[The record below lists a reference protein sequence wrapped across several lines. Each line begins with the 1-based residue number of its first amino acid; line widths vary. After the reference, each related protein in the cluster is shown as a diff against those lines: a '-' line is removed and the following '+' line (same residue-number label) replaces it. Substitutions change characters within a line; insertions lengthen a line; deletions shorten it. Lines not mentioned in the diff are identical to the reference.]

1 MFNIALIQPQ
11 SFELTNGLQLT
22 LAGDFDRSRP
32 YCAIVFLA
40 KCGLYTE
47 TEENNGI
54 THALEHILFKGS
66 RKYSNY
72 DITSII
78 NSRGG
83 SIDAFTT
90 SDSLGIEIIIPP
102 RHLGDALEVL
112 SQLALKPAFPES
124 EIELEKKVIIEEMR
138 FYRDDPEDLVMLKL
152 EKACYK
158 GSCYSREI
166 LGTKKSVSGLTKKNL
181 ADYHRDYF
189 TPSNCTL
196 TIAGSFDAQ
205 NVLRVVERHFGAEE
219 WPASSSPAK
228 NTDYA
233 LAQNS
238 NESYFI
244 RRRGK
249 FTQNYYAIGFT
260 TPSSLKNEHIYSM
273 FLPYVFSSLKSSPL
287 LYTLKDEYNAVNSMT
302 TDLVFKYGMWMIT
315 VLASYSP
322 ARSGA
327 VKSAIGNFMANA
339 SRFVSEKYFESIKK
353 CFLLDYMQEIENP
366 RTYCGELST
375 FNHILGAGSYNYVV
389 KALLDLKYENFIQYL
404 RAHVET
410 SLYKRVELISAPAKK
425 RENKTHP
432 VTSLIERINNFN
444 STHPAAGGNCGP
456 YILKKRSGSST
467 AATEIIKID
476 ERSSVC
482 CVADPKADYSTLALF
497 IKGGVSSSFKP
508 GDANMLAELFGRKT
522 AGASMYENYM
532 LSDSRGIYFDCNS
545 FLDYF

>member
-11 SFELTNGLQLT
+11 SFELDNGLQLT
-22 LAGDFDRSRP
+22 LAGDFSRSRP

-47 TEENNGI
+47 TDENNGI

-112 SQLALKPAFPES
+112 SQLALKPAFPEN

-158 GSCYSREI
+158 DSCYSREI
-166 LGTKKSVSGLTKKNL
+166 LGTKKSVSGLTKKHL
-181 ADYHRDYF
+181 TDYHRDYF

-205 NVLRVVERHFGAEE
+205 TAFSCVERNFGHDA
-219 WPASSSPAK
+219 WPAASSPAK
-228 NTDYA
+228 NTDYM

-238 NESYFI
+238 DESFFI

-260 TPSSLKNEHIYSM
+260 TPSSLENKHIYSM

-287 LYTLKDEYNAVNSMT
+287 LYSLKDEHNAVNGMT

-327 VKSAIGNFMANA
+327 VKSAIGNFIANA
-339 SRFVSEKYFESIKK
+339 SRFVSENYFESIKK

-389 KALLDLKYENFIQYL
+389 KTLLELEYENFIEYL

-410 SLYKRVELISAPAKK
+410 SHYKRVELVSAPAKK
-425 RENKTHP
+425 REIKARP
-432 VTSLIERINNFN
+432 VTPLIERINDFNF
-444 STHPAAGGNCGP
+444 SHTPAAGDCERRF
-456 YILKKRSGSST
+456 ILKKRPRNSRQ
-467 AATEIIKID
+467 APEIIKID
-476 ERSSVC
+476 ERSTICSI
-482 CVADPKADYSTLALF
+482 ADPEADYSTLSLF

-522 AGASMYENYM
+522 AGSSMYDNYM

-545 FLDYF
+545 FL